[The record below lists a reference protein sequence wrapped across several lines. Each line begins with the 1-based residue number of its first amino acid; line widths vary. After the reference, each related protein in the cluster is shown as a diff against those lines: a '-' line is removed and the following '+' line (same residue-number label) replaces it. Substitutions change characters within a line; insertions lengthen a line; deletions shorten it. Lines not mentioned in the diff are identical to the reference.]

1 MQKRNYETPVMEI
14 KLISLEDIVCA
25 SDSGYDVTKGDNEIN
40 NSDIFGFDE
49 L

>member
-14 KLISLEDIVCA
+14 KFILLDDIICA
-25 SDSGYDVTKGDNEIN
+25 STIQDITKGDNEIN
-40 NSDIFGFDE
+40 NSDLFGFDE